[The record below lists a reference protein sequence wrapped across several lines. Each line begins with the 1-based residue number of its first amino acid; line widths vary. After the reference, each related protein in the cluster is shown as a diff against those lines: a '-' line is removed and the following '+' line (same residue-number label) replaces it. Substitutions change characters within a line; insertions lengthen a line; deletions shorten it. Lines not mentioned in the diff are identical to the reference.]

1 MKSEEYMAMR
11 IPVLP
16 NRQIMEFGGPE
27 AIFLPRGLEV
37 LQWPWLPACFFR
49 KSGVGDPTFGRDT
62 CDLHPV
68 FVAVS
73 GAPPAGERHGTPI

>member
-1 MKSEEYMAMR
+1 MDLRRYFCHVGWRCYS
-11 IPVLP
+11 
-16 NRQIMEFGGPE
+16 G
-27 AIFLPRGLEV
+27 RGSPHAV
-37 LQWPWLPACFFR
+37 FR

-62 CDLHPV
+62 RDLHPV

>member
-37 LQWPWLPACFFR
+37 LQWPWLPACFF
-49 KSGVGDPTFGRDT
+49 SQIWGGRSNVW
-62 CDLHPV
+62 P
-68 FVAVS
+68 
-73 GAPPAGERHGTPI
+73 